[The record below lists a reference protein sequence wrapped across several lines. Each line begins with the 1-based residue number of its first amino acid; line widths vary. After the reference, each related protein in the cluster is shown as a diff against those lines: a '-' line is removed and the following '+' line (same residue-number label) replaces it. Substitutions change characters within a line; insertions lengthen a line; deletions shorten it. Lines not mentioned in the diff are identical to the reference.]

1 MSSKVIESI
10 AYSYVGRLIEPYLS
24 EFEGLR
30 TTLRKAGI
38 DQSVRMYLSV
48 RIFWS
53 IIISFVSLVF
63 LIALKIVFPQFSIIL
78 VVVLPILILLSMFVI
93 IWVYPNYLIGERKRK
108 LEANLPTAASYM
120 TAMASAGVTPDKI
133 FLSLSKEESVGK
145 AIVKDAKKISRDIQV
160 FGYDIIH
167 ALGEASARS
176 PSPKYSSFLEG
187 IVATFTSGGELQR
200 FLEVATETLM
210 RDKVQE
216 EKNFIEA
223 LGLTAELYMVVG
235 VVTPIFFIVII
246 AMMAMM
252 GGQGNSMSANAL
264 LALTVYV
271 VIPIGMLVIVL
282 LVDMQQP
289 ED

>member
-10 AYSYVGRLIEPYLS
+10 AYSYIGKFIEPYLS

-38 DQSVRMYLSV
+38 DQSIRMYLSI

-53 IIISFVSLVF
+53 IILSFVSLVF
-63 LIALKIVFPQFSIIL
+63 LIALKIVIPDFSIIL
-78 VVVLPILILLSMFVI
+78 VIMLPILILLGMFVI
-93 IWVYPNYLIGERKRK
+93 TWVYPSYLIGERKRK
-108 LEANLPTAASYM
+108 LEASLPTAASYM

-133 FLSLSKEESVGK
+133 FLSLSKEESIGK

-167 ALGEASARS
+167 ALGEASTRS

-200 FLEVATETLM
+200 FLEVSTETLM

-246 AMMAMM
+246 AMMAML
-252 GGQGNSMSANAL
+252 GGENNSANAL
-264 LALTVYV
+264 LAITIYV
-271 VIPIGMLVIVL
+271 IIPVGMMVIIL
-282 LVDMQQP
+282 LIDMQQP